1 MVCIRASGGS
11 RLAPLTQAP
20 HASGR
25 KEGVSRQD
33 ARTPRDSGFREPSA
47 AVDALASQVIDAA
60 LHVHRELG
68 PAFVESVYDNALCDE
83 LSLRHLPHQRQVVVP
98 VRYKGL
104 LVGEGR
110 ADVLVDG
117 LLVVELKALPAVAPV
132 HVAQVLS
139 YLRAMGLELGLL
151 VNFGERHL
159 KAGCRRVVLSAP
171 IPL

>member
-1 MVCIRASGGS
+1 
-11 RLAPLTQAP
+11 
-20 HASGR
+20 
-25 KEGVSRQD
+25 
-33 ARTPRDSGFREPSA
+33 
-47 AVDALASQVIDAA
+47 
-60 LHVHRELG
+60 
-68 PAFVESVYDNALCDE
+68 
-83 LSLRHLPHQRQVVVP
+83 VVVP

-117 LLVVELKALPAVAPV
+117 LLVVELKAVPAVAPV

-151 VNFGERHL
+151 VNSGERHL
-159 KAGCRRVVLSAP
+159 EAGCRRVVLSAP